1 MGSETRADNA
11 ALVGVTTPPLILI
24 STASAGDGVPDSVLG
39 VSLDVPQPLQSKTA
53 AVIVARALI
62 ILGSS

>member
-1 MGSETRADNA
+1 M
-11 ALVGVTTPPLILI
+11 VGVTTPPLILM
-24 STASAGDGVPDSVLG
+24 STASAGGGVPDSVVG